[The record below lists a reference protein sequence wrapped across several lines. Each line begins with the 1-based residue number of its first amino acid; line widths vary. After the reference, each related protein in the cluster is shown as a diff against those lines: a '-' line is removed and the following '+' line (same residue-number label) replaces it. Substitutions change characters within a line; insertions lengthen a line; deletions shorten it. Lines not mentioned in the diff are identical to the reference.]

1 MARRQ
6 FKLAKGCEESDPS
19 NSFKR
24 ERGQADALYTVATE
38 NVFAY
43 YPIAAYA
50 LQGTSSLKP

>member
-24 ERGQADALYTVATE
+24 ERG
-38 NVFAY
+38 
-43 YPIAAYA
+43 
-50 LQGTSSLKP
+50 